1 MEKRMKTEEINK
13 AMLPTLARLLPDFR
27 DVPKDLHERWWA
39 AFWKLVAMAESQC
52 EPEYY
57 I

>member
-1 MEKRMKTEEINK
+1 MKTEEIKK